1 MNNRVA
7 LVILDGRGMTTA
19 LEKSATAQAKTPF
32 IDSLYATVPRSELEA
47 SEEAVGL
54 PKGQVGNSEVGH
66 STLGTGRVNYQH
78 LVRISKAIEEGS
90 FFQYHALLN
99 AISYAQKNNKHIHL
113 VGLVSDGGVH
123 SHIQHLFACIEL
135 LHSHDQPFYVHAI
148 TDGRDTDPESGL

>member
-1 MNNRVA
+1 MHDRVA
-7 LVILDGRGMTTA
+7 LVILDGRGMTTE

-32 IDSLYATVPRSELEA
+32 IDSLYTTVPRSELEA

-78 LVRISKAIEEGS
+78 LVRISKSIEDRS
-90 FFQYHALLN
+90 FFYHRALLD
-99 AISYAQKNNKHIHL
+99 AIKYAKKNNKAMHL
-113 VGLVSDGGVH
+113 VGLISDGGVH

-135 LHSHDQPFYVHAI
+135 LYSHDQAFFVHAI